1 MYIKIILFHTNLRR
15 DNMTQKELLYVED
28 AVGHEQNI
36 IKILDESLANLE
48 DENLVSFIES
58 EVKKHSTTL
67 KKLMSMLEDKSNE

>member
-1 MYIKIILFHTNLRR
+1 
-15 DNMTQKELLYVED
+15 MTQKELLYVED

-48 DENLVSFIES
+48 DDTLVSFMEK
-58 EVKKHSTTL
+58 EAKKHANTL